1 MLNRSMTFKLLFRAF
16 RQLRC
21 RRALARYSSAILA
34 CGVLA
39 TIPNALLSC
48 KAKDNTDN
56 SGLQAATEAKNSV
69 ASENTVVECPPGRI
83 ESRSQATLPSLQANL
98 PQKNTEKID
107 LDLTKMSATM
117 IYSTIFDM
125 LIMAE
130 DYIEKNIK
138 VKGWFETYVDTE
150 TGKLY
155 YAVIVPDATACCQQG
170 LEFVW
175 PGEHT
180 YPDDFPKPGEDIT
193 VTGIYKLIETD
204 GVSYTYLE
212 ANSVEF

>member
-1 MLNRSMTFKLLFRAF
+1 MLNRSMTFRFLFRAF

-48 KAKDNTDN
+48 KAKDKIDN
-56 SGLQAATEAKNSV
+56 SGLQAAAAAKNTV
-69 ASENTVVECPPGRI
+69 EPENTVVECPPGRI
-83 ESRSQATLPSLQANL
+83 ETTTTPAPSKVN
-98 PQKNTEKID
+98 

-125 LIMAE
+125 LIMPE
-130 DYIEKNIK
+130 DYVEKIIK
-138 VKGWFETYVDTE
+138 VKGWFETYTDPQ
-150 TGKLY
+150 TGEMY
-155 YAVIVPDATACCQQG
+155 YAVVVPDATACCQQG

-175 PGEHT
+175 KGNHT
-180 YPDDFPKPGEDIT
+180 YPDDFPKPGQDIT
-193 VTGIYKLIETD
+193 VTGIYKMIEND
-204 GVSYTYLE
+204 GVTYTYLE

>member
-1 MLNRSMTFKLLFRAF
+1 MTFKLLFRAF

-48 KAKDNTDN
+48 KAKDKIDN
-56 SGLQAATEAKNSV
+56 SGLQAAAAAKNTV
-69 ASENTVVECPPGRI
+69 EPDNTVVECPPGRI
-83 ESRSQATLPSLQANL
+83 ETTTTPAPS
-98 PQKNTEKID
+98 KVD

-125 LIMAE
+125 LIMPE
-130 DYIEKNIK
+130 DYVEKIIK
-138 VKGWFETYVDTE
+138 VKGWFETYTNPQ
-150 TGKLY
+150 TGEMY
-155 YAVIVPDATACCQQG
+155 YAVVVPDATACCQQG

-175 PGEHT
+175 KGNHT
-180 YPDDFPKPGEDIT
+180 YPDDFPKPGQDIT
-193 VTGIYKLIETD
+193 VTGIYKMIEND
-204 GVSYTYLE
+204 GISYNYLE
-212 ANSVEF
+212 VINLEF

>member
-48 KAKDNTDN
+48 KAKDKIDN
-56 SGLQAATEAKNSV
+56 SGLQAAAAAKNTV
-69 ASENTVVECPPGRI
+69 EPDNTVVECPPGRI
-83 ESRSQATLPSLQANL
+83 ETTTTPAPS
-98 PQKNTEKID
+98 KVD

-125 LIMAE
+125 LIMPE
-130 DYIEKNIK
+130 DYVEKIIK
-138 VKGWFETYVDTE
+138 LSGWFETYTDPQ
-150 TGKLY
+150 TGEMY
-155 YAVIVPDATACCQQG
+155 YAVVVPDATACCQQG

-175 PGEHT
+175 KGNHA
-180 YPDDFPKPGEDIT
+180 YPDDFPKPGQNIT
-193 VTGIYKLIETD
+193 VTGIYKMIEND
-204 GVSYTYLE
+204 GVTYTYLE

>member
-1 MLNRSMTFKLLFRAF
+1 MTFKLLFRAF

-48 KAKDNTDN
+48 KAKDKIDN
-56 SGLQAATEAKNSV
+56 SGLQAAAAAKNTV
-69 ASENTVVECPPGRI
+69 EPENTVVECPPGRI
-83 ESRSQATLPSLQANL
+83 ETTTTPAPSKVN
-98 PQKNTEKID
+98 

-125 LIMAE
+125 LIMPE
-130 DYIEKNIK
+130 DYVEKIIK
-138 VKGWFETYVDTE
+138 LSGWFETYTDPQ
-150 TGKLY
+150 TGEMY
-155 YAVIVPDATACCQQG
+155 YAVVVPDATACCQQG

-175 PGEHT
+175 KGNHA
-180 YPDDFPKPGEDIT
+180 YPDDFPKPGQNIT
-193 VTGIYKLIETD
+193 VTGIYKMIEND
-204 GVSYTYLE
+204 GVTYTYLE

>member
-1 MLNRSMTFKLLFRAF
+1 MLNRSMTFRFLFRAF
-16 RQLRC
+16 RQLRY

-48 KAKDNTDN
+48 KAKDKIDN
-56 SGLQAATEAKNSV
+56 SGLQAAAAAKNTV
-69 ASENTVVECPPGRI
+69 ASGNTVVECPPGRI
-83 ESRSQATLPSLQANL
+83 ETTTTPAPSKVN
-98 PQKNTEKID
+98 

-125 LIMAE
+125 LIMPE
-130 DYIEKNIK
+130 DYVEKIIK
-138 VKGWFETYVDTE
+138 VKGWFETYTDPQ
-150 TGKLY
+150 TGEMY
-155 YAVIVPDATACCQQG
+155 YAVVVPDATACCQQG

-175 PGEHT
+175 KGNHT
-180 YPDDFPKPGEDIT
+180 YPDDFPKPGQDIT
-193 VTGIYKLIETD
+193 VTGIYKMIEND
-204 GVSYTYLE
+204 GVTYTYLE

>member
-1 MLNRSMTFKLLFRAF
+1 MTFRLLFRAF

-48 KAKDNTDN
+48 KAKDKIDN
-56 SGLQAATEAKNSV
+56 SGLQAAAAAKNTITSD
-69 ASENTVVECPPGRI
+69 NTVVECPPGRI
-83 ESRSQATLPSLQANL
+83 ETTTTTAPS
-98 PQKNTEKID
+98 KVD

-125 LIMAE
+125 LVMAE
-130 DYIEKNIK
+130 DYIDKNIK
-138 VKGWFETYVDTE
+138 LSGWFETYTDPQ
-150 TGKLY
+150 TGEMY
-155 YAVIVPDATACCQQG
+155 YAVVVPDATACCQQG

-175 PGEHT
+175 KGNHT
-180 YPDDFPKPGEDIT
+180 YPDDFPKPGQDIT
-193 VTGIYKLIETD
+193 VTGIYKMIETD
-204 GVSYTYLE
+204 GVTYTYLE

>member
-1 MLNRSMTFKLLFRAF
+1 MTFKFLFRAF

-48 KAKDNTDN
+48 KAKDKIDN
-56 SGLQAATEAKNSV
+56 SGLQAAAAAKNTV
-69 ASENTVVECPPGRI
+69 EPDNTVVECPPGRI
-83 ESRSQATLPSLQANL
+83 ETTTTPAPSKVN
-98 PQKNTEKID
+98 

-125 LIMAE
+125 LIMPE
-130 DYIEKNIK
+130 DYVEKIIK
-138 VKGWFETYVDTE
+138 VKGWFETYTDPQ
-150 TGKLY
+150 TGEMY
-155 YAVIVPDATACCQQG
+155 YAVVVPDATACCQQG

-175 PGEHT
+175 KGNHT
-180 YPDDFPKPGEDIT
+180 YPDDFPKPGQDIT
-193 VTGIYKLIETD
+193 VTGIYKMIEND
-204 GVSYTYLE
+204 GISYNYLE
-212 ANSVEF
+212 VINLEF

>member
-1 MLNRSMTFKLLFRAF
+1 MTFRLLFRAF

-48 KAKDNTDN
+48 KAKDKIDN
-56 SGLQAATEAKNSV
+56 SGLQAAAAAKNTV
-69 ASENTVVECPPGRI
+69 EPDNTVVECPPGRI
-83 ESRSQATLPSLQANL
+83 ETTTTPAPS
-98 PQKNTEKID
+98 KVD

-125 LIMAE
+125 LIMPE
-130 DYIEKNIK
+130 DYVEKIIK
-138 VKGWFETYVDTE
+138 VKGWFETYTDPQ
-150 TGKLY
+150 TGEMY
-155 YAVIVPDATACCQQG
+155 YAVVVPDATACCQQG

-175 PGEHT
+175 KGNHT
-180 YPDDFPKPGEDIT
+180 YPDDFPKPGQNIT
-193 VTGIYKLIETD
+193 VTGIYKMIEND
-204 GVSYTYLE
+204 GVTYTYLE

>member
-1 MLNRSMTFKLLFRAF
+1 MTFKLLFRAF

-48 KAKDNTDN
+48 KAKDKIDN
-56 SGLQAATEAKNSV
+56 SGLQAAAAAKNTV
-69 ASENTVVECPPGRI
+69 EPDNTVVECPPGRI
-83 ESRSQATLPSLQANL
+83 ETTTTPAPS
-98 PQKNTEKID
+98 KVD

-125 LIMAE
+125 LIMPE
-130 DYIEKNIK
+130 DYVEKIIK
-138 VKGWFETYVDTE
+138 VKGWFETYTDPQ
-150 TGKLY
+150 TGEMY
-155 YAVIVPDATACCQQG
+155 YAVVVPDATACCQQG

-175 PGEHT
+175 KGNHT
-180 YPDDFPKPGEDIT
+180 YPDDFPKPGQDIT
-193 VTGIYKLIETD
+193 VTGIYKMIEND
-204 GVSYTYLE
+204 GISYNYLE
-212 ANSVEF
+212 VINLEF

>member
-1 MLNRSMTFKLLFRAF
+1 MTFKLLFRAF

-48 KAKDNTDN
+48 KAKDKIDN
-56 SGLQAATEAKNSV
+56 SGLQAAAAAKNTV
-69 ASENTVVECPPGRI
+69 EPDNTVVECPPGRI
-83 ESRSQATLPSLQANL
+83 ETTTTPAPS
-98 PQKNTEKID
+98 KVD

-125 LIMAE
+125 LIMPE
-130 DYIEKNIK
+130 DYVEKIIK
-138 VKGWFETYVDTE
+138 LSGWFETYTDPQ
-150 TGKLY
+150 TGEMY
-155 YAVIVPDATACCQQG
+155 YAVVVPDATACCQQG

-175 PGEHT
+175 KGNHT
-180 YPDDFPKPGEDIT
+180 YPDDFPKSGQNIT
-193 VTGIYKLIETD
+193 VTGIYKMIEND
-204 GVSYTYLE
+204 GVTYTYLE

>member
-1 MLNRSMTFKLLFRAF
+1 MTLRFLFRAF

-48 KAKDNTDN
+48 KAKDKIDN
-56 SGLQAATEAKNSV
+56 SGLQAAAAAKNTV
-69 ASENTVVECPPGRI
+69 EPDNTVVECPPGRI
-83 ESRSQATLPSLQANL
+83 ETTTTPAPSKVN
-98 PQKNTEKID
+98 

-125 LIMAE
+125 LIMPE
-130 DYIEKNIK
+130 DYVEKIIK
-138 VKGWFETYVDTE
+138 VKGWFETYTNPQ
-150 TGKLY
+150 TGEMY
-155 YAVIVPDATACCQQG
+155 YAVVVPDATACCQQG

-175 PGEHT
+175 KGNHT
-180 YPDDFPKPGEDIT
+180 YPDDFPKPGQNIT
-193 VTGIYKLIETD
+193 VTGIYKMIEND
-204 GVSYTYLE
+204 GISYNYLE
-212 ANSVEF
+212 VINLEF

>member
-1 MLNRSMTFKLLFRAF
+1 MTFRFLFRAF

-48 KAKDNTDN
+48 KAKDKIDN
-56 SGLQAATEAKNSV
+56 SGLQAAAAAKNTVESD
-69 ASENTVVECPPGRI
+69 NTVVECPPGRI
-83 ESRSQATLPSLQANL
+83 ETTTTPAPS
-98 PQKNTEKID
+98 KVD

-125 LIMAE
+125 LIMPE
-130 DYIEKNIK
+130 DYVEKIIK
-138 VKGWFETYVDTE
+138 LSGWFETYTDPQ
-150 TGKLY
+150 TGEMY
-155 YAVIVPDATACCQQG
+155 YAVVVPDATACCQQG

-175 PGEHT
+175 KGNHT
-180 YPDDFPKPGEDIT
+180 YPDDFPKSGQNIT
-193 VTGIYKLIETD
+193 VTGIYKMIEND
-204 GVSYTYLE
+204 GVTYTYLE

>member
-1 MLNRSMTFKLLFRAF
+1 MTFRFLFRAF

-48 KAKDNTDN
+48 KAKDKIDN
-56 SGLQAATEAKNSV
+56 SGLQAAAAAKNTV
-69 ASENTVVECPPGRI
+69 EPDNTVVECPPGRI
-83 ESRSQATLPSLQANL
+83 ETTTTPAPS
-98 PQKNTEKID
+98 KVD

-125 LIMAE
+125 LIMPE
-130 DYIEKNIK
+130 DYVEKIIK
-138 VKGWFETYVDTE
+138 VKGWFDTYMDTKSGE
-150 TGKLY
+150 LY
-155 YAVIVPDATACCQQG
+155 YAVLVPDATACCQQG
-170 LEFVW
+170 LEFIW
-175 PGEHT
+175 KGNHT
-180 YPDDFPKPGEDIT
+180 YPDDFPKPGQNIT
-193 VTGIYKLIETD
+193 VTGIYKMIEND
-204 GVSYTYLE
+204 GVTYTYLE

>member
-1 MLNRSMTFKLLFRAF
+1 MLNRSMTFRFLFRAF

-48 KAKDNTDN
+48 KAKDKIDN
-56 SGLQAATEAKNSV
+56 SGLQAAAAAKNTV
-69 ASENTVVECPPGRI
+69 EPENTVVECPLGRI
-83 ESRSQATLPSLQANL
+83 ETTTTPAPSKVN
-98 PQKNTEKID
+98 

-125 LIMAE
+125 LIMPE
-130 DYIEKNIK
+130 DYVEKIIK
-138 VKGWFETYVDTE
+138 VKGWFETYTDPQ
-150 TGKLY
+150 TGEMY
-155 YAVIVPDATACCQQG
+155 YAVVVPDATACCQQG

-175 PGEHT
+175 KGNHT
-180 YPDDFPKPGEDIT
+180 YPDDFPKPGQNIT
-193 VTGIYKLIETD
+193 VTGIYKMIEND
-204 GVSYTYLE
+204 GISYNYLE
-212 ANSVEF
+212 VINLEF

>member
-1 MLNRSMTFKLLFRAF
+1 MTFRLLFRAF

-48 KAKDNTDN
+48 KAKDKIDN
-56 SGLQAATEAKNSV
+56 SGLQAAAAAKNTV
-69 ASENTVVECPPGRI
+69 ESENTVVECPPGRI
-83 ESRSQATLPSLQANL
+83 ETTTTPAPSKVN
-98 PQKNTEKID
+98 

-125 LIMAE
+125 LIMPE
-130 DYIEKNIK
+130 DYVEKIIK
-138 VKGWFETYVDTE
+138 LSGWFETYTDPQ
-150 TGKLY
+150 TGEMY
-155 YAVIVPDATACCQQG
+155 YAVVVPDATACCQQG

-175 PGEHT
+175 KGNHA
-180 YPDDFPKPGEDIT
+180 YPDDFPKPGQNIT
-193 VTGIYKLIETD
+193 VTGIYKMIEND
-204 GVSYTYLE
+204 GVTYTYLE

>member
-1 MLNRSMTFKLLFRAF
+1 MTFRLLFRAF

-48 KAKDNTDN
+48 KAKDKIDN
-56 SGLQAATEAKNSV
+56 SGLQAAAAAKNTVESD
-69 ASENTVVECPPGRI
+69 NTMVECPPGRI
-83 ESRSQATLPSLQANL
+83 ETTTTPAPS
-98 PQKNTEKID
+98 KVD

-125 LIMAE
+125 LVMAE
-130 DYIEKNIK
+130 DYIDKNIK
-138 VKGWFETYVDTE
+138 LSGWFETYTDPQ
-150 TGKLY
+150 TGEMY
-155 YAVIVPDATACCQQG
+155 YAVVVPDATACCQQG

-175 PGEHT
+175 KGNHT
-180 YPDDFPKPGEDIT
+180 YPDDFPKPGQDIT

-204 GVSYTYLE
+204 GVTYTYLE

>member
-1 MLNRSMTFKLLFRAF
+1 MLNRSMTFRFLFRAF

-48 KAKDNTDN
+48 KAKDKIDN
-56 SGLQAATEAKNSV
+56 SGLQAAAAAKNTV
-69 ASENTVVECPPGRI
+69 EPENTVVECPPGRI
-83 ESRSQATLPSLQANL
+83 ETTTTPAPS
-98 PQKNTEKID
+98 KVD

-125 LIMAE
+125 LIMPE
-130 DYIEKNIK
+130 DYVEKIIK
-138 VKGWFETYVDTE
+138 VKGWFETYMDTKSGE
-150 TGKLY
+150 LY
-155 YAVIVPDATACCQQG
+155 YAVLVPDATACCQQG

-175 PGEHT
+175 KGNHA
-180 YPDDFPKPGEDIT
+180 YPDDFPKPGQNIT
-193 VTGIYKLIETD
+193 VTGIYKMIEND
-204 GVSYTYLE
+204 GVTYTYLE

>member
-1 MLNRSMTFKLLFRAF
+1 MTFRFLFRAF

-48 KAKDNTDN
+48 KAKDKIDN
-56 SGLQAATEAKNSV
+56 SGLQAAAAAKNTV
-69 ASENTVVECPPGRI
+69 EPDNTVVECPSGRI
-83 ESRSQATLPSLQANL
+83 ETTTTPAPSKVN
-98 PQKNTEKID
+98 

-125 LIMAE
+125 LIMPE
-130 DYIEKNIK
+130 DYVERIIK
-138 VKGWFETYVDTE
+138 VKGWFETYTNPQ
-150 TGKLY
+150 TGEMY
-155 YAVIVPDATACCQQG
+155 YAVVVPDATACCQQG

-175 PGEHT
+175 KGNHT
-180 YPDDFPKPGEDIT
+180 YPDDFPKPGQNIT
-193 VTGIYKLIETD
+193 VTGIYKMIEND
-204 GVSYTYLE
+204 GVTYTYLE

>member
-1 MLNRSMTFKLLFRAF
+1 MTFKLLFRAF

-48 KAKDNTDN
+48 KAKDKIDN
-56 SGLQAATEAKNSV
+56 SGLQAAAAAKNTV
-69 ASENTVVECPPGRI
+69 EPDNTVVECPPGRI
-83 ESRSQATLPSLQANL
+83 ETTTTPAPSKVN
-98 PQKNTEKID
+98 

-125 LIMAE
+125 LIMPE
-130 DYIEKNIK
+130 DYVERIIK
-138 VKGWFETYVDTE
+138 VKGWFETYTNPQ
-150 TGKLY
+150 TGEMY
-155 YAVIVPDATACCQQG
+155 YAVVVPDATACCQQG

-175 PGEHT
+175 KGNHT
-180 YPDDFPKPGEDIT
+180 YPDDFPKPGQNIT
-193 VTGIYKLIETD
+193 VTGIYKMIEND
-204 GVSYTYLE
+204 GISYNYLE
-212 ANSVEF
+212 VINLEF

>member
-1 MLNRSMTFKLLFRAF
+1 MTFKLLFRAF

-48 KAKDNTDN
+48 KAKDKIDN
-56 SGLQAATEAKNSV
+56 SGLQAAAAAKNTV

-83 ESRSQATLPSLQANL
+83 ETTTTPAPS
-98 PQKNTEKID
+98 KVD

-125 LIMAE
+125 LIMPE
-130 DYIEKNIK
+130 DYVEKIIK
-138 VKGWFETYVDTE
+138 VKGWFETYTDPQ
-150 TGKLY
+150 TGEMY
-155 YAVIVPDATACCQQG
+155 YAVVVPDATACCQQG

-175 PGEHT
+175 KGNHT
-180 YPDDFPKPGEDIT
+180 YPDDFPKPGQDIT
-193 VTGIYKLIETD
+193 VTGIYKMIEND
-204 GVSYTYLE
+204 GVTYTYLE

>member
-1 MLNRSMTFKLLFRAF
+1 MLNRSMTFRFLFRAF

-48 KAKDNTDN
+48 KAKDKIDN
-56 SGLQAATEAKNSV
+56 SGLQAAAAAKNTV
-69 ASENTVVECPPGRI
+69 EPENTVVECPPGRI
-83 ESRSQATLPSLQANL
+83 ETTTTPAPSKVN
-98 PQKNTEKID
+98 

-125 LIMAE
+125 LIMPE
-130 DYIEKNIK
+130 DYVEKIIK
-138 VKGWFETYVDTE
+138 VKGWFETYMDTKSGE
-150 TGKLY
+150 LY
-155 YAVIVPDATACCQQG
+155 YAVLVPDATACCQQG

-175 PGEHT
+175 KGNHA
-180 YPDDFPKPGEDIT
+180 YPDDFPKPGQNIT
-193 VTGIYKLIETD
+193 VTGIYKMIEND
-204 GVSYTYLE
+204 GVTYTYLE

>member
-1 MLNRSMTFKLLFRAF
+1 MLNRSVTFRFLFRAF
-16 RQLRC
+16 RQLRY

-48 KAKDNTDN
+48 KAKDKIDN
-56 SGLQAATEAKNSV
+56 SGLQAAAAAKNTV
-69 ASENTVVECPPGRI
+69 ASGNTVVECPPGRI
-83 ESRSQATLPSLQANL
+83 ETTTTPAPSKVN
-98 PQKNTEKID
+98 

-125 LIMAE
+125 LIMPE
-130 DYIEKNIK
+130 DYVEKIIK
-138 VKGWFETYVDTE
+138 VKGWFETYTDPQ
-150 TGKLY
+150 TGEMY
-155 YAVIVPDATACCQQG
+155 YAVVVPDATACCQQG

-175 PGEHT
+175 KGNHT
-180 YPDDFPKPGEDIT
+180 YPDDFPKPGQDIT
-193 VTGIYKLIETD
+193 VTGIYKMIEND
-204 GVSYTYLE
+204 GVTYTYLE

>member
-48 KAKDNTDN
+48 KAKDKIDN
-56 SGLQAATEAKNSV
+56 SGLQAAAAAKNTV
-69 ASENTVVECPPGRI
+69 EPDNTVVECPPGRI
-83 ESRSQATLPSLQANL
+83 ETTTTPAPS
-98 PQKNTEKID
+98 KVD

-125 LIMAE
+125 LIMPE
-130 DYIEKNIK
+130 DYLDKNIK
-138 VKGWFETYVDTE
+138 LSGWFETYTDPQ
-150 TGKLY
+150 TGEMY
-155 YAVIVPDATACCQQG
+155 YAVVVPDATACCQQG

-175 PGEHT
+175 KGNHA
-180 YPDDFPKPGEDIT
+180 YPDDFPKPGQNIT
-193 VTGIYKLIETD
+193 VTGIYKMIEND
-204 GVSYTYLE
+204 GVTYTYLE

>member
-1 MLNRSMTFKLLFRAF
+1 MTFRFLFRAF

-48 KAKDNTDN
+48 KAKDKIDN
-56 SGLQAATEAKNSV
+56 SGLQAAAAAKNTV
-69 ASENTVVECPPGRI
+69 EPDNTVVECPPGRI
-83 ESRSQATLPSLQANL
+83 ETTTTPAPS
-98 PQKNTEKID
+98 KVD

-125 LIMAE
+125 LIMPE
-130 DYIEKNIK
+130 DYVDKNIK
-138 VKGWFETYVDTE
+138 VKGWFETYTDPQ
-150 TGKLY
+150 TGEMY
-155 YAVIVPDATACCQQG
+155 YAVVVPDATACCQQG

-175 PGEHT
+175 KGNHA
-180 YPDDFPKPGEDIT
+180 YPDDFPKPGQNIT
-193 VTGIYKLIETD
+193 VTGIYKMIEND
-204 GVSYTYLE
+204 GVTYTYLE

>member
-1 MLNRSMTFKLLFRAF
+1 MLNRSMTFRFLFRAF

-48 KAKDNTDN
+48 KAKDKIDN
-56 SGLQAATEAKNSV
+56 SGLQAAAAAKNTV
-69 ASENTVVECPPGRI
+69 EPENTVVECPPGRI
-83 ESRSQATLPSLQANL
+83 ETTTTPAPS
-98 PQKNTEKID
+98 KVE

-125 LIMAE
+125 LIMPE
-130 DYIEKNIK
+130 DYVEKIIK
-138 VKGWFETYVDTE
+138 VKGWFETYMDTKSGE
-150 TGKLY
+150 LY
-155 YAVIVPDATACCQQG
+155 YAVLVPDATACCQQG

-175 PGEHT
+175 KGNHT
-180 YPDDFPKPGEDIT
+180 YPDDFPKPGQNIT
-193 VTGIYKLIETD
+193 VTGIYKMIEND
-204 GVSYTYLE
+204 GVTYTYLE